1 MNYKE
6 ILEENKRLK
15 EELIKIKNSVKK
27 GDVIKLKNEFVSTGS
42 VQSFSRPYLVV
53 SNDIGNYHSDICLC
67 VPLTS
72 QNKKMT
78 QPTHTKISYHNSV
91 ALCEQIHTINQ
102 KEIEEIKYH
111 ISDYDM
117 QKINECLKVSLNIN

>member
-1 MNYKE
+1 MNYE
-6 ILEENKRLK
+6 DILEENKKLK
-15 EELIKIKNSVKK
+15 EELSKLKNNVKK
-27 GDVIKLKNEFVSTGS
+27 GDIIKLKNELVSTGS

-53 SNDIGNYHSDICLC
+53 SNDVGNHYSNICLC

-78 QPTHTKISYHNSV
+78 QPTHTRISYHNSV

-111 ISDYDM
+111 LPDYDV

>member
-1 MNYKE
+1 MINRK
-6 ILEENKRLK
+6 
-15 EELIKIKNSVKK
+15 VKK

-53 SNDIGNYHSDICLC
+53 SNDIGNYYSEICLC

-78 QPTHTKISYHNSV
+78 QPTHTRISYHNSV
-91 ALCEQIHTINQ
+91 ALCEQIHTVNQ
-102 KEIEEIKYH
+102 KEIEKIKYH
-111 ISDYDM
+111 IDDIDM
-117 QKINECLKVSLNIN
+117 QKINKCLKVSLNIN